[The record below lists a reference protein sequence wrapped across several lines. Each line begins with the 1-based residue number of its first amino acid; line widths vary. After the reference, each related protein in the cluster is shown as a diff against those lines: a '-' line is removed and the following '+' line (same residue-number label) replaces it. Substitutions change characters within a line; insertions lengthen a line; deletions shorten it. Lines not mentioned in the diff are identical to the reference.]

1 MRFVFPPIRRSR
13 NPLVRALSVVAGLAL
28 LGVLLVFGV
37 VVIGVLLAG
46 GLVFLAVRQWK
57 LARGGAAAAPQPFV
71 ARPVPPQD
79 PRVLEG
85 EFVVLNQRE
94 PVHH

>member
-1 MRFVFPPIRRSR
+1 MRFVLPPIRRSR
-13 NPLVRALSVVAGLAL
+13 NPLVRALSVVAGLAV

-37 VVIGVLLAG
+37 VVLGVLLAG

-57 LARGGAAAAPQPFV
+57 LARGVTRPAAQPAAARATH
-71 ARPVPPQD
+71 D
-79 PRVLEG
+79 PNVLEG
-85 EFVVLNQRE
+85 EFVVIRQGN